1 MKHIEERDFES
12 IKAVEPDIEIVVRV
26 GEFETAVFGL
36 FQNKLDVWDVVVG
49 IDDAENRQGV
59 MDALAIARG
68 AMADAN
74 FQEVR
79 TASGTGGG
87 ILGDQT

>member
-1 MKHIEERDFES
+1 MKGIEERDFES
-12 IKAVEPDIEIVVRV
+12 IKAVEPDIEIIVRV
-26 GEFETAVFGL
+26 GDIETAVFGL

-59 MDALAIARG
+59 MDVLAIARG
-68 AMADAN
+68 AMADAT

-79 TASGTGGG
+79 STGGTTGG
-87 ILGDQT
+87 ILDN